1 MRQRNERT
9 NRPLLRPRH
18 EKPAIT
24 PPLVI
29 ERKWLKVLLGSRK
42 HLGYHH
48 HHHLWE
54 SAFPSF
60 FFFVPSCTLPPFSSC
75 EEKEKFSLVAT
86 NISCATMLSY
96 IALDNQMIAV
106 LLILVKWNN
115 GCLFRDPILFCLFH
129 NGNNFQGFH
138 VYSSKIKFSLN

>member
-24 PPLVI
+24 SPLVI

-48 HHHLWE
+48 HLWE

-60 FFFVPSCTLPPFSSC
+60 FFLRLFLYSSPFSFC
-75 EEKEKFSLVAT
+75 EEKEKFGLVAF
-86 NISCATMLSY
+86 NVSCATMLSY
-96 IALDNQMIAV
+96 VALDNQMIAV
-106 LLILVKWNN
+106 LLILLKWNN
-115 GCLFRDPILFCLFH
+115 GCLFRDSILFCLFRSE
-129 NGNNFQGFH
+129 NNLQ
-138 VYSSKIKFSLN
+138 